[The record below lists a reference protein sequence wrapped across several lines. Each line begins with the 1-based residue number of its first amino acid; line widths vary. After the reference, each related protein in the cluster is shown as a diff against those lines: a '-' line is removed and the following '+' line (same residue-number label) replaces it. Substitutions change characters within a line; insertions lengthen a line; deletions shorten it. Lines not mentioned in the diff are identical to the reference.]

1 MGSMDEQSSSSRD
14 ASIVGQ
20 ATVGTLLERDAELR
34 RMGSVL
40 DAVHRTRAGATIVLR
55 GEAGIGKTAL
65 VEHFAGL
72 HSRRLRCLHG
82 GCEALFAARPL
93 GPLVDLMDD
102 LPPALADDIRSARP
116 PHQLFPAFLSYLRD
130 AQRVTMLALEDLQW
144 ADEATLDF
152 VKYVGRRVR
161 QVPAVLVLTYRDDE
175 LRRDHPLRRVLGDL
189 PAQCTHRV
197 SIPLLSEHAVA
208 ELAQRAGRSAEGIH
222 RTTDGN
228 PFFVTELLA
237 AAGDAVPSSIR
248 DAMLTRI
255 AGLSPAARDLAE
267 LASLSPVQ
275 LPLDVARGLVAHA
288 SDVIDECVG
297 RGLLLAD
304 TRSLRYRHEL
314 ARRGIEQEL
323 SAAHRR
329 ELHARMF
336 RAMREAPGPSPS
348 LSHLVHHAEAA
359 GLVDEVLQ
367 LAPTAAREAARS
379 SAHREAAGLYAL
391 ALKHGADLPAAARA
405 ELLEARAHECMLTNL
420 PADAIDAR
428 LSALA
433 LRRTL
438 GDALQEGV
446 NLRWLARL
454 HWLRDADPVAQT
466 YAEAAVAVLERL
478 PGHRELA
485 MTYSTVS
492 QLQMVN
498 DNTADAVE
506 WGERA
511 IALAKSLGDIEA
523 LVHALNNVG
532 TAKLQVSADESAWA
546 MVERSLVLA
555 LAHGFEEHAAR
566 AFNNLQTTSVLHR
579 HYGRALEY
587 AERGIAFCEERDL
600 DVYTARLHI
609 RRAYA
614 YIELGRWDEAE
625 RDLQRL
631 RQLLAL
637 SPMERAT
644 SGFVHAL
651 LDLRRGRPGA
661 EQTLAA
667 LAQTLRKIGVQ
678 LWFTATAA
686 ASAEAAWL
694 RGDADGIE
702 AVARP
707 ALELA
712 TRFGA
717 SWKIGQLAAWLKR
730 ADRPVSVAS
739 QAVALPYAF
748 ELSGDWRAAAGE
760 WSRLGCPYD
769 QGLALLSGDEAA
781 LREALQ
787 IFERLEADPAAEV
800 VRQRLRAIG
809 AKGIA
814 RGRYK
819 HARTDPQGLTRR
831 EREVHELILLG
842 MSNEHIARRLHR
854 STRTVEHHVSAI
866 LAKLGLGSRAEA
878 IALGRDAD
886 LPQI

>member
-1 MGSMDEQSSSSRD
+1 M
-14 ASIVGQ
+14 SIVSIAGS
-20 ATVGTLLERDAELR
+20 ATVGPLLERDAELQ

-40 DAVHRTRAGATIVLR
+40 DAVRRTRAGATIVLR
-55 GEAGIGKTAL
+55 GEAGIGKTVL
-65 VEHFAGL
+65 VEHFARL
-72 HSRRLRCLHG
+72 HSRHLRCLSG
-82 GCEALFAARPL
+82 GCEALFAPRPL
-93 GPLVDLMDD
+93 GPLVDLTDD
-102 LPPALADDIRSARP
+102 LPPALADAILGARR
-116 PHQLFPAFLSYLRD
+116 HHELFPAFLSYLRD
-130 AQRVTMLALEDLQW
+130 AQPVTMLTLEDLQW

-161 QVPAVLVLTYRDDE
+161 QAPVVLVLTYRDDE

-189 PAQCTHRV
+189 PAPCTHRV

-208 ELAQRAGRSAEGIH
+208 ELAERAGRSAEGIH
-222 RTTDGN
+222 RATDGN
-228 PFFVTELLA
+228 PFFVTEMLA

-248 DAMLTRI
+248 DAMLTRL
-255 AGLSPAARDLAE
+255 AGLSDAARDLAE
-267 LASLSPVQ
+267 LVSLSPAQ
-275 LPLDVARGLVAHA
+275 LPIDVARSLVAFSA
-288 SDVIDECVG
+288 DAIDECVG
-297 RGLLLAD
+297 RGLLSAD

-314 ARRGIEQEL
+314 ARRSVEQEL
-323 SAAHRR
+323 SATRRR

-336 RAMREAPGPSPS
+336 YAMRDELGEAVS
-348 LSHLVHHAEAA
+348 LAHLVHHAEAA
-359 GLVDEVLQ
+359 GLVDDVVQ

-379 SAHREAAGLYAL
+379 SAHREAAELYAL
-391 ALKHGADLPAAARA
+391 ALKHGAGLAAAIRA

-420 PADAIDAR
+420 PGEAIDAR

-433 LRRTL
+433 LRRSL

-454 HWLRDADPVAQT
+454 HWLRDADPMAQT
-466 YAEAAVAVLERL
+466 YAESAVAVLERL
-478 PGHRELA
+478 AADRELA
-485 MTYSTVS
+485 MAYSTVS

-498 DNTADAVE
+498 DNIADAVE

-511 IALAKSLGDIEA
+511 IALAKSLGDIETLA
-523 LVHALNNVG
+523 HALNNVG
-532 TAKLQVSADESAWA
+532 TAKLQVSADEAAFA
-546 MVERSLVLA
+546 MLERSLVLA
-555 LAHGFEEHAAR
+555 LAHDFEEHAAR

-579 HYGRALEY
+579 HYRRALEY

-631 RQLLAL
+631 RQVLAL
-637 SPMERAT
+637 SPQERAT

-661 EQTLAA
+661 EQTLAG
-667 LAQTLRKIGVQ
+667 LAETLRKIGVQ

-702 AVARP
+702 AAARP

-717 SWKIGQLAAWLKR
+717 SWKMGQLAAWLKR
-730 ADRPVSVAS
+730 AGRSVSIAS
-739 QAVALPYAF
+739 QSVALPYAL
-748 ELSGDWRAAAGE
+748 ELAGDWRAAAGE

-769 QGLALLSGDEAA
+769 EGLALLAGDEAA

-787 IFERLEADPAAEV
+787 IFERLEADPAAEI
-800 VRQRLRAIG
+800 VRRRLRGIG

-814 RGRYK
+814 RGRYR
-819 HARTDPQGLTRR
+819 HARTDPYGLTRR
-831 EREVHELILLG
+831 EREVHDLLLLG

-854 STRTVEHHVSAI
+854 STRTIEHHVSAI
-866 LAKLGLGSRAEA
+866 LAKLGLESRAEA
-878 IALGRDAD
+878 IALGRDAGP
-886 LPQI
+886 PQI

>member
-1 MGSMDEQSSSSRD
+1 
-14 ASIVGQ
+14 
-20 ATVGTLLERDAELR
+20 
-34 RMGSVL
+34 
-40 DAVHRTRAGATIVLR
+40 
-55 GEAGIGKTAL
+55 
-65 VEHFAGL
+65 
-72 HSRRLRCLHG
+72 
-82 GCEALFAARPL
+82 
-93 GPLVDLMDD
+93 
-102 LPPALADDIRSARP
+102 
-116 PHQLFPAFLSYLRD
+116 
-130 AQRVTMLALEDLQW
+130 
-144 ADEATLDF
+144 
-152 VKYVGRRVR
+152 
-161 QVPAVLVLTYRDDE
+161 
-175 LRRDHPLRRVLGDL
+175 
-189 PAQCTHRV
+189 
-197 SIPLLSEHAVA
+197 
-208 ELAQRAGRSAEGIH
+208 
-222 RTTDGN
+222 
-228 PFFVTELLA
+228 
-237 AAGDAVPSSIR
+237 
-248 DAMLTRI
+248 
-255 AGLSPAARDLAE
+255 
-267 LASLSPVQ
+267 
-275 LPLDVARGLVAHA
+275 
-288 SDVIDECVG
+288 
-297 RGLLLAD
+297 
-304 TRSLRYRHEL
+304 
-314 ARRGIEQEL
+314 
-323 SAAHRR
+323 
-329 ELHARMF
+329 
-336 RAMREAPGPSPS
+336 
-348 LSHLVHHAEAA
+348 
-359 GLVDEVLQ
+359 
-367 LAPTAAREAARS
+367 
-379 SAHREAAGLYAL
+379 
-391 ALKHGADLPAAARA
+391 
-405 ELLEARAHECMLTNL
+405 
-420 PADAIDAR
+420 
-428 LSALA
+428 
-433 LRRTL
+433 
-438 GDALQEGV
+438 
-446 NLRWLARL
+446 
-454 HWLRDADPVAQT
+454 
-466 YAEAAVAVLERL
+466 
-478 PGHRELA
+478 

>member
-1 MGSMDEQSSSSRD
+1 MRSIEGQSDSSRD
-14 ASIVGQ
+14 ASIAGQ
-20 ATVGTLLERDAELR
+20 ATAGTLLERDAELH

-40 DAVHRTRAGATIVLR
+40 DAVQRTRAGATIVLR

-65 VEHFAGL
+65 VEHFARL
-72 HSRRLRCLHG
+72 HSRRLSCLYG
-82 GCEALFAARPL
+82 GCEALFAPRPL
-93 GPLVDLMDD
+93 GPLVDLTDD
-102 LPPALADDIRSARP
+102 LPPALAGAIRGARP
-116 PHQLFPAFLSYLRD
+116 HHELFSALLSYLRD
-130 AQRVTMLALEDLQW
+130 AQQVTMLALEDLQW

-161 QVPAVLVLTYRDDE
+161 QVPVVLVLTYRDDE

-197 SIPLLSEHAVA
+197 SIPLLSERAVA

-248 DAMLTRI
+248 DAMLTRL
-255 AGLSPAARDLAE
+255 AGLSDAARDLAE
-267 LASLSPVQ
+267 LASLSPAQ
-275 LPLDVARGLVAHA
+275 LPLDVARMLVASA
-288 SDVIDECVG
+288 SDAIDECVG
-297 RGLLLAD
+297 RGLLSAD
-304 TRSLRYRHEL
+304 ARSLRYRHEL
-314 ARRGIEQEL
+314 ARRSVEQEL
-323 SAAHRR
+323 SATRRR

-336 RAMREAPGPSPS
+336 RAMRDVPGQPAS

-359 GLVDEVLQ
+359 GLVDDVVQ

-379 SAHREAAGLYAL
+379 SAHREAAELYAL
-391 ALKHGADLPAAARA
+391 ALKHGAELPAAARA

-420 PADAIDAR
+420 PAEAIDAR

-433 LRRTL
+433 LRRSL

-511 IALAKSLGDIEA
+511 IALAKSLGDIET

-579 HYGRALEY
+579 HYRRALEY

-631 RQLLAL
+631 RQMLAL

-739 QAVALPYAF
+739 QAVALPYAL

-769 QGLALLSGDEAA
+769 QGLALLSGDETA

-787 IFERLEADPAAEV
+787 IFERLEADPAAEM

-831 EREVHELILLG
+831 EREVHELLLLG

-854 STRTVEHHVSAI
+854 STRTIEHHVSAI
-866 LAKLGLGSRAEA
+866 LAKLGLESRAEA

-886 LPQI
+886 RPQI

>member
-1 MGSMDEQSSSSRD
+1 VFVREYATFDEMGLPS
-14 ASIVGQ
+14 
-20 ATVGTLLERDAELR
+20 
-34 RMGSVL
+34 
-40 DAVHRTRAGATIVLR
+40 
-55 GEAGIGKTAL
+55 
-65 VEHFAGL
+65 GL
-72 HSRRLRCLHG
+72 SPQDTYLSD
-82 GCEALFAARPL
+82 RP
-93 GPLVDLMDD
+93 PV
-102 LPPALADDIRSARP
+102 LADDIRNARP
-116 PHQLFPAFLSYLRD
+116 HHQLFPAFLSYLRD

-175 LRRDHPLRRVLGDL
+175 LPRNHPLRRVLGDL
-189 PAQCTHRV
+189 PAQCTHRA

-222 RTTDGN
+222 RATDGN

-248 DAMLTRI
+248 DAMLTRL
-255 AGLSPAARDLAE
+255 AGLSEVARDLAE
-267 LASLSPVQ
+267 LASLSPAQ
-275 LPLDVARGLVAHA
+275 LPLDVARGLVASA
-288 SDVIDECVG
+288 SVVIDECVG

-314 ARRGIEQEL
+314 ARRSVEQEL
-323 SAAHRR
+323 SATRRR

-420 PADAIDAR
+420 PAEAIDAR
-428 LSALA
+428 LRALA
-433 LRRTL
+433 LRRRL
-438 GDALQEGV
+438 ADALQEGV

-511 IALAKSLGDIEA
+511 IALAKSLGDIET

-579 HYGRALEY
+579 HYRRALEY

-631 RQLLAL
+631 RQILAL
-637 SPMERAT
+637 SPMEQAT

-667 LAQTLRKIGVQ
+667 LAETLRKIGVQ

-730 ADRPVSVAS
+730 ADRPVSVVS
-739 QAVALPYAF
+739 QAVALPYAL
-748 ELSGDWRAAAGE
+748 ELSGDWRAAASE
-760 WSRLGCPYD
+760 WSRSY
-769 QGLALLSGDEAA
+769 A
-781 LREALQ
+781 
-787 IFERLEADPAAEV
+787 
-800 VRQRLRAIG
+800 
-809 AKGIA
+809 
-814 RGRYK
+814 
-819 HARTDPQGLTRR
+819 
-831 EREVHELILLG
+831 
-842 MSNEHIARRLHR
+842 
-854 STRTVEHHVSAI
+854 
-866 LAKLGLGSRAEA
+866 
-878 IALGRDAD
+878 
-886 LPQI
+886 